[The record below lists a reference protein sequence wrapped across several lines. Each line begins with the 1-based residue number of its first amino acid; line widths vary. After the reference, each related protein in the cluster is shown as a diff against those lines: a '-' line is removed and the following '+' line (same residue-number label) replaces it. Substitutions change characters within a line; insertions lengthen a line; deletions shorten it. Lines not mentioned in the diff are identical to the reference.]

1 MTRLSMNNAVFID
14 TSAWIMLLNKSEGFH
29 EDASS
34 IYNDILESVFLITSN
49 MVVGETYTWLRK
61 KVGFAS
67 AFRYLSALDR
77 KERLRQIEIMYS
89 DAILEKEAVN
99 ILEQFK
105 DQAFSFADAVS
116 FAVMQKK
123 GIRKA
128 FAYDRHFLV
137 AGFEL
142 INRLS

>member
-1 MTRLSMNNAVFID
+1 MNRAVFVD
-14 TSAWIMLLNKSEGFH
+14 TSAWIMLMNKSEGLH
-29 EDASS
+29 EDAAL
-34 IYNDILESVFLITSN
+34 IYNTELDGVFLVTTN
-49 MVVGETYTWLRK
+49 MVIGETYTWLRK
-61 KVGFAS
+61 KVGFAP

-77 KERLRQIEIMYS
+77 KEKLRQIAIMYS
-89 DAILEKEAVN
+89 DAALEKEAVN

-105 DQAFSFADAVS
+105 GQAFSFADAVS
-116 FAVMQKK
+116 FAVMQKN

>member
-1 MTRLSMNNAVFID
+1 MNKAVFID

-34 IYNDILESVFLITSN
+34 IYNDMLESVFPVTSN
-49 MVVGETYTWLRK
+49 MVIGETYTWLRK
-61 KVGFAS
+61 KVGFAP
-67 AFRYLSALDR
+67 AFSYLSALDR
-77 KERLRQIEIMYS
+77 KERLRQIAVMYS

-99 ILEQFK
+99 ILAQFK
-105 DQAFSFADAVS
+105 DQSFSFADAVS
-116 FAVMQKK
+116 FALMQKK

-128 FAYDRHFLV
+128 FAYDRHFVV

-142 INRLS
+142 INRL

>member
-1 MTRLSMNNAVFID
+1 MNKAVFVD
-14 TSAWIMLLNKSEGFH
+14 TSAWIMLLNKSEELH

-34 IYNDILESVFLITSN
+34 IYNNLLEGVFLVTSN

-61 KVGFAS
+61 KVGFAP

-77 KERLRQIEIMYS
+77 KEKLGQIAIMYS
-89 DAILEKEAVN
+89 DAVLEKEAVN

-105 DQAFSFADAVS
+105 DQVFSFADAVS
-116 FAVMQKK
+116 FAVMRKN

-128 FAYDRHFLV
+128 FAYDRYFLV

-142 INRLS
+142 MNRLS